1 MRNWWGNWFERMFGW
16 MKVAVMSCDELVVM
30 LVRDYVSNCSIA
42 NESIS
47 MRSSS
52 LDTVAE

>member
-1 MRNWWGNWFERMFGW
+1 